1 MKRILAAIVI
11 VASGITGVFL
21 WHAANP
27 PRIDISSS
35 QIYIH
40 DTPVCVMRH
49 GGEILASV
57 GLCDLHEGQPG
68 NRDFGNGDGFVGE
81 SPSYRDEP
89 SGLPPGHPPVDSFP
103 AAERL
108 RRIPI

>member
-1 MKRILAAIVI
+1 MKRILAAVII

-27 PRIDISSS
+27 PGIDISSS

-57 GLCDLHEGQPG
+57 GMCGLDGQSG
-68 NRDFGNGDGFVGE
+68 DQGFGNGEGFVGE
-81 SPSYRDEP
+81 SPLYRDAP
-89 SGLPPGHPPVDSFP
+89 SGLPPGHPPVDSIP
-103 AAERL
+103 APERF